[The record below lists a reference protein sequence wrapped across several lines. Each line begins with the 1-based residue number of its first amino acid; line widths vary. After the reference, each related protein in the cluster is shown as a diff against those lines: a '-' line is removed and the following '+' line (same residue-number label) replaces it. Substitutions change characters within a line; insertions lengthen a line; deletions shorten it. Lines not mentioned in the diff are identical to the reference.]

1 LLVVGVPALV
11 PIIYVIGTSFSDTQ
25 LGQAWSFSLDPWS
38 RVFDTPKTLSSML
51 NSFILTI
58 RIPIGIAVA
67 FWFAWLLVRVD
78 IPGRRVIM
86 YCLWF
91 TFFLPILPLTV
102 GWILLANQD
111 YGLLNQM
118 LENLPFVTGPVFN
131 IESIPGILWVHL
143 TLATIP
149 IMVLLLAPALQQ
161 LDGAYEEAS
170 DMAGARVGTTV
181 RRITA
186 RLILPSILVAFV
198 AGLIRALEVFEVE
211 RLLGAPAGILVYS
224 TRIYDL
230 IRDIPPDYPQA
241 MALSTLFLVILVGVG
256 VFYQIGIKRSERNA
270 TITGKGG
277 RFVPRTRTWRAWL
290 ISVFL
295 FTGLAFTVGMPFIV
309 LVLGSFSRLFGFF
322 FLEDPWTV
330 AHWTSVFTSTSFL
343 SATRNT
349 LILAT
354 VVSVVGTLLYAVLA
368 AILARSR
375 LWSRGAVSLL
385 VWLPWAIPGVL
396 LGTAFLNLFLNT
408 SVLTPLLQT
417 LTPLIVVLIIASLPL
432 GTHMIRSAVAQIS
445 PELEEASEMSGAN
458 RLTTFRRITLPL
470 AAPTLLSVLI
480 LVFMAAVRDI
490 SSTVLLATPGTNT
503 LSLLMFSFATSG
515 RLESAAVVGVVV
527 ALMALA
533 ITTVAFR
540 LGTRFS
546 IGT

>member
-1 LLVVGVPALV
+1 
-11 PIIYVIGTSFSDTQ
+11 
-25 LGQAWSFSLDPWS
+25 
-38 RVFDTPKTLSSML
+38 
-51 NSFILTI
+51 
-58 RIPIGIAVA
+58 
-67 FWFAWLLVRVD
+67 
-78 IPGRRVIM
+78 
-86 YCLWF
+86 
-91 TFFLPILPLTV
+91 
-102 GWILLANQD
+102 
-111 YGLLNQM
+111 
-118 LENLPFVTGPVFN
+118 
-131 IESIPGILWVHL
+131 
-143 TLATIP
+143 
-149 IMVLLLAPALQQ
+149 
-161 LDGAYEEAS
+161 
-170 DMAGARVGTTV
+170 
-181 RRITA
+181 
-186 RLILPSILVAFV
+186 
-198 AGLIRALEVFEVE
+198 
-211 RLLGAPAGILVYS
+211 
-224 TRIYDL
+224 
-230 IRDIPPDYPQA
+230 
-241 MALSTLFLVILVGVG
+241 
-256 VFYQIGIKRSERNA
+256 
-270 TITGKGG
+270 
-277 RFVPRTRTWRAWL
+277 
-290 ISVFL
+290 
-295 FTGLAFTVGMPFIV
+295 
-309 LVLGSFSRLFGFF
+309 
-322 FLEDPWTV
+322 
-330 AHWTSVFTSTSFL
+330 
-343 SATRNT
+343 
-349 LILAT
+349 
-354 VVSVVGTLLYAVLA
+354 VSVVGTLLYAVLA